1 MFRKFQMFSNLKRQD
16 GEKVSS
22 KISLGKN
29 LSSIQIYFSMSIRD
43 LAGVV
48 TREKQLV
55 FALILLSLSDKI
67 YAKNS
72 VVDSIRIRIQDFGQI
87 WIRIQ
92 GSTINFE
99 EKIQNNFRDK

>member
-72 VVDSIRIRIQDFGQI
+72 VVDSNTLNLDPDPGFWPNLDPNPG
-87 WIRIQ
+87 
-92 GSTINFE
+92 
-99 EKIQNNFRDK
+99 